1 MMKRFQ
7 SEATE
12 MEQKYEEKLT
22 NQYESLMLKHRM
34 EITEVE
40 ERKNTQIAD
49 LIKKHEEAFNE
60 MKTYYN
66 DITMNNLSL
75 IKSMQVNLVDTWF
88 FFLKFF
94 QEKSCETFETGTNG
108 YDEK

>member
-1 MMKRFQ
+1 
-7 SEATE
+7 

-88 FFLKFF
+88 FLKFF